1 MTSQALGYVTRIS
14 SLIYLCQALTRDP
27 LACPNRNSTRSQDDS
42 LGYQSPALVRNKA
55 VAQPTRDGATRGPR
69 VKTAVTAQ
77 PPAISRGIC
86 ACIAQWLWPAGGW
99 GPSCESTG
107 LGSAQCVGPGTS
119 SRQSASASASRPQ
132 LHIQPAASASLD
144 CKACREW
151 NVVCDHARPQCEHCY
166 EQQILCF
173 YVSPSQNPKRKAR
186 RRAENIAGDGEVAGI
201 SEGRAHPI
209 SDVQATRIG

>member
-1 MTSQALGYVTRIS
+1 MS
-14 SLIYLCQALTRDP
+14 SLVWLSQALTREP
-27 LACPNRNSTRSQDDS
+27 LACPNRNSTQPQDDS
-42 LGYQSPALVRNKA
+42 PGYQSPTLRQNKA
-55 VAQPTRDGATRGPR
+55 VAQPRPQPTRDGATRGPR
-69 VKTAVTAQ
+69 ARTAVTAQ

-86 ACIAQWLWPAGGW
+86 ARIAQWLWPGEW

-107 LGSAQCVGPGTS
+107 LGSAQCAGSGTS
-119 SRQSASASASRPQ
+119 SHQSASASASALRPQ
-132 LHIQPAASASLD
+132 LHVQPAASASLD

-186 RRAENIAGDGEVAGI
+186 RRTEIRAGAGEVAGI
-201 SEGRAHPI
+201 LGGACA
-209 SDVQATRIG
+209 SDL